1 MIRPLGDRILVKRKE
16 AVSKTASGLY
26 IPDASVEKPQEAEV
40 VDAQSAYKDY
50 NGNEIQVDVKKG
62 DVVLISKY
70 GGTEV
75 EYEGVTYLLVRHS
88 DIWAVID

>member
-40 VDAQSAYKDY
+40 VDAQSAYTDH
-50 NGNEIQVDVKKG
+50 NGNEIQVAVKKG

-75 EYEGVTYLLVRHS
+75 ESEGVTYLLVRYS
-88 DIWAVID
+88 DILAVID

>member
-1 MIRPLGDRILVKRKE
+1 MIRPLGDRVLVKRKE

-40 VDAQSAYKDY
+40 VDAQSAYTDH
-50 NGNEIQVDVKKG
+50 NGNEIRVAVKKG

-75 EYEGVTYLLVRHS
+75 EYEGVTYLLVRYS

>member
-1 MIRPLGDRILVKRKE
+1 MIRPLGDRILVRRKE

-40 VDAQSAYKDY
+40 VDAQAAYTDQ
-50 NGNEIQVDVKKG
+50 NGNEIKVYVKKG

-70 GGTEV
+70 GGTEA
-75 EYEGVTYLLVRHS
+75 EYEGVTYLLVRYS
-88 DIWAVID
+88 DILAVID